1 MFPVSQAFPKDL
13 LTPRLK
19 PVHQEIASL
28 LIVVFS
34 MAPILTLTAGTP
46 ARLYAPA
53 SLVPQCSAHVPPGA
67 SRSPLQ
73 GLRGRLSQPVL
84 L

>member
-1 MFPVSQAFPKDL
+1 
-13 LTPRLK
+13 
-19 PVHQEIASL
+19 
-28 LIVVFS
+28 

-67 SRSPLQ
+67 SRSPRQ
-73 GLRGRLSQPVL
+73 GLRGRLSQTVL